1 MKPTEF
7 VTELSNDAL
16 ARYKTAAGADAS
28 AADKAGNYKRG
39 DKRFSGIVKATKKQ
53 FANDV
58 KKHYNKDMSEDE
70 QLDGMALGELK
81 AIVQD
86 AKKIYQHVKSGTPLE
101 AWMYK
106 KITNSNESLTAVA
119 QQIDNP
125 AIREPEGV
133 AEGNLNEF
141 VPPNNDGG
149 DNERSRRLRKL
160 LEIAI
165 QVAKQKNVDEL
176 GMIHAMNMIAG
187 DDFFSTA
194 VEGIL
199 PDITDKEYMFV
210 LQSAYKTVK
219 QGVAEGDSPAINDA
233 WFKQGAFQT
242 YKKAT
247 PVKYTVPG
255 QPGTVKTLEGPMKH
269 SAQAHIITGP
279 KGEQYPVEP
288 AKFAKLYDDNGDG
301 TATPKK
307 IPKLAKLADHDGVL
321 HTSWGDL
328 QYTAG
333 NDYIV
338 RHGANDYGAVKKDI
352 FAQTY
357 ALPQDVAEGF
367 SLNGITKFA
376 NIVPSF
382 LTKLFTI
389 GQNEA
394 QETWQMLQILNL
406 KRQGKA
412 TPAQIKFMNAQWKDL
427 VVMALGLGL
436 AGHAAV
442 AGAAHAG
449 VAGAVAD
456 VAKDELKETLVDN
469 GLEWAAEF
477 LFAKFGIDLIKK
489 LSQMLTT
496 SSGKKYN
503 KDQEIQQ
510 KTQAPNVGPA
520 SDANVEKMYNK
531 AKTGFGG
538 MAEGH
543 PEDDDDHECYD
554 CRGTGEG
561 QHEGT
566 SCRSC
571 GGTGVAR
578 PDHEEDDSD
587 YEDRLSQRR
596 GFRESKQT
604 VKEDAGATSSSSIAS
619 VVSEFGDEAF
629 TRKALQKKL
638 SGYGNRLTNVKK
650 VK

>member
-219 QGVAEGDSPAINDA
+219 QGVAEESD
-233 WFKQGAFQT
+233 KQFAQRMK
-242 YKKAT
+242 KKA
-247 PVKYTVPG
+247 
-255 QPGTVKTLEGPMKH
+255 
-269 SAQAHIITGP
+269 
-279 KGEQYPVEP
+279 
-288 AKFAKLYDDNGDG
+288 
-301 TATPKK
+301 
-307 IPKLAKLADHDGVL
+307 
-321 HTSWGDL
+321 
-328 QYTAG
+328 
-333 NDYIV
+333 
-338 RHGANDYGAVKKDI
+338 
-352 FAQTY
+352 
-357 ALPQDVAEGF
+357 
-367 SLNGITKFA
+367 
-376 NIVPSF
+376 
-382 LTKLFTI
+382 
-389 GQNEA
+389 
-394 QETWQMLQILNL
+394 
-406 KRQGKA
+406 
-412 TPAQIKFMNAQWKDL
+412 
-427 VVMALGLGL
+427 
-436 AGHAAV
+436 
-442 AGAAHAG
+442 
-449 VAGAVAD
+449 
-456 VAKDELKETLVDN
+456 
-469 GLEWAAEF
+469 
-477 LFAKFGIDLIKK
+477 
-489 LSQMLTT
+489 
-496 SSGKKYN
+496 
-503 KDQEIQQ
+503 
-510 KTQAPNVGPA
+510 
-520 SDANVEKMYNK
+520 
-531 AKTGFGG
+531 
-538 MAEGH
+538 
-543 PEDDDDHECYD
+543 
-554 CRGTGEG
+554 
-561 QHEGT
+561 
-566 SCRSC
+566 
-571 GGTGVAR
+571 
-578 PDHEEDDSD
+578 
-587 YEDRLSQRR
+587 DR
-596 GFRESKQT
+596 K
-604 VKEDAGATSSSSIAS
+604 S
-619 VVSEFGDEAF
+619 VV
-629 TRKALQKKL
+629 
-638 SGYGNRLTNVKK
+638 
-650 VK
+650 